1 MCIYVHAD
9 DKIVVLDYGH
19 LKEHGSGAELIDMED
34 GARLTKHT
42 RTCIQTHTSNKV
54 HTDKKHTS
62 TKAHTQDTLA
72 GGPVVRRGRFSNDLY
87 AMLT

>member
-1 MCIYVHAD
+1 MHAD

-42 RTCIQTHTSNKV
+42 HLHKDTHLQQNTQP
-54 HTDKKHTS
+54 TKKNLHTS
-62 TKAHTQDTLA
+62 TYA
-72 GGPVVRRGRFSNDLY
+72 GYPCWRDGRASGPFFE
-87 AMLT
+87 